1 MDKRRARRLHAVYEL
16 IGRLNGWI
24 GRGVAWLTLLM
35 VGLTALVVGLRYGLG
50 QGSVALQESV
60 TYLHCMVF
68 MLGAAMTLERGG
80 HVRVDIFYRDWSVP
94 RRALVDLLGSLLL
107 LIPLMIFTLYS
118 CWGYVADAW
127 AVRESSIEPGGLHGI
142 YLLKTLIPVMA
153 VMLLLQGV
161 ADALR
166 NALVL
171 AGLEHGEARPSPAPE
186 GRI

>member
-127 AVRESSIEPGGLHGI
+127 AVRESSIEPGGLHAI
-142 YLLKTLIPVMA
+142 YLLKTLILVMA

-171 AGLEHGEARPSPAPE
+171 AGLEHGEARPSLAPE
-186 GRI
+186 ERI

>member
-1 MDKRRARRLHAVYEL
+1 MDQRRAHRLHAVYEL
-16 IGRLNGWI
+16 IGSLNGWI

-35 VGLTALVVGLRYGLG
+35 VGMTALVVGLRYGLG

-80 HVRVDIFYRDWSVP
+80 HVRVDILYRNWSVP

-127 AVRESSIEPGGLHGI
+127 AVRESSIEAGGLHGI
-142 YLLKTLIPVMA
+142 YLLKTLILVMA

-171 AGLEHGEARPSPAPE
+171 AGIERGEVRPSLAPGE
-186 GRI
+186 RI